1 MMQKFSS
8 LIVPDDIAL
17 WFGKKENRK
26 KKKRTKGKIKRQ
38 MKKSENKRYKKK

>member
-26 KKKRTKGKIKRQ
+26 KKKRTKGKRQ

>member
-26 KKKRTKGKIKRQ
+26 KKRERKAKGK
-38 MKKSENKRYKKK
+38 